1 MSKRKKSSFNKLL
14 VYAKPHQGKL
24 FFVCFWAVF
33 LAIISAFRPFLLNFT
48 IDNYLIEVKKETN
61 VIQHYF
67 EGLMLSIFPGNDNFS
82 NLKILVVVMFVALL
96 LEAVSQFYFSYI
108 ANWLGQDIIKDLRNK
123 LYDHITSFKM
133 KYFDNE
139 PVGKLVTRSVSDI
152 ESIASIFSQ
161 GLFMIISD
169 VLKMIIVIIFMLVVN
184 WKITGIVLVI
194 MPIILLATNI
204 FNRKMKVAFNEVRNE
219 VANLNTFVQERL
231 TGMKIVQLFNRE
243 AIELEKFKEI
253 NQKHN
258 VAWLKNILYNS
269 IFFPIADII
278 SNISIGLVV
287 YFGALWIINGDA
299 DTSIGQLVAFNMYI
313 SMLYNPLRQIADKFN
328 VMQMGIVAADRVF
341 EILEKEENVQDNGTV
356 EATHFKGLIKLKDVR
371 FSYIK
376 NEEVLKGINLEVQP
390 GETIAIVGSTGAGK
404 STIINLLNRF
414 YEIDS
419 GEITIDNQNIKNYKL
434 ESLRKQ
440 IAIVLQ
446 DVFLFADTIYNN
458 ITLHNE
464 AITREDVISAA
475 KKIGVHDFI
484 MSLPEGYD
492 YNVKERGVMLSSGQ
506 RQLIAFLRAYVS
518 NPSILILDEATSSI
532 DTHSEELIQKATETI
547 TKDRT
552 SIVIAH
558 RLATVIN
565 ASKIIVMDKGQIV
578 EFGKHSELVNKPNGY
593 YKKLYDSQFAV
604 EVE

>member
-1 MSKRKKSSFNKLL
+1 MKLIKSNSLKKVLHYAKPYQNRFNWVIVWAVLLSIFAAARPYLLKQTVDEYIKPEDKYGLL
-14 VYAKPHQGKL
+14 VYI
-24 FFVCFWAVF
+24 VIMAV
-33 LAIISAFRPFLLNFT
+33 
-48 IDNYLIEVKKETN
+48 V
-61 VIQHYF
+61 
-67 EGLMLSIFPGNDNFS
+67 
-82 NLKILVVVMFVALL
+82 LL
-96 LEAVSQFYFSYI
+96 LEVLAQFYFTYW
-108 ANWLGQDIIKDLRNK
+108 ANWLGQDIIRDLRDK
-123 LYDHITSFKM
+123 LFHHITSFKM
-133 KYFDNE
+133 KYFDTE

-161 GLFMIISD
+161 GLFMIVSD
-169 VLKMIIVIIFMLVVN
+169 VLKMIVILAIMFFMN
-184 WKITGIVLVI
+184 WKLSLIVLLA
-194 MPIILLATNI
+194 MPILIFATDI
-204 FNRKMKVAFNEVRNE
+204 FQKKMKVAFNDVRNE

-231 TGMKIVQLFNRE
+231 TGMKIVQLFHRE
-243 AIELEKFKEI
+243 KIELEKFKEI

-269 IFFPIADII
+269 IFFPIADIVSSLTLGAI
-278 SNISIGLVV
+278 VYYAGISILNGSNHSTIGDLFA
-287 YFGALWIINGDA
+287 YTMLIN
-299 DTSIGQLVAFNMYI
+299 
-313 SMLYNPLRQIADKFN
+313 MLFNPLRQIADKFN

-341 EILEKEENVQDNGTV
+341 EILDTEENVQDNGTV
-356 EATHFKGLIKLKDVR
+356 EASHFNGTIELIDVR

-376 NEEVLKGINLEVQP
+376 NEEVLKGINLRVQP

-414 YEIDS
+414 YDIDS
-419 GEITIDNQNIKNYKL
+419 GKITIDNRTINDYTL

-446 DVFLFADTIYNN
+446 DVFLFSDTIYNN

-464 AITREDVISAA
+464 AISREEVISAA

-484 MSLPEGYD
+484 MTLPEGYD

-558 RLATVIN
+558 RLATIVN
-565 ASKIIVMDKGQIV
+565 ASKIIVMDQGHIV
-578 EFGKHSELVNKPNGY
+578 ETGTHHELLAQPTGY
-593 YKKLYDSQFAV
+593 YRKLYDSQFAG